1 MTPCDLF
8 LLAVK
13 SSIRHGLNHELTWLC
28 EPTPLLLLMDMASSA
43 FNLDYLID
51 ILINMHNVSFLFEK
65 RPGRLLGYDM
75 AKIVQDPHML

>member
-1 MTPCDLF
+1 MVSTMSLPGFVSQYRCYC
-8 LLAVK
+8 LL
-13 SSIRHGLNHELTWLC
+13 I
-28 EPTPLLLLMDMASSA
+28 SSA

-51 ILINMHNVSFLFEK
+51 ILISMHNVSFLFEK